1 METKQPRLTP
11 CLSCLLTKM
20 LSIPLLALIIL
31 SLLYLAFLHV
41 ETKITLSAP
50 PHTPLSVLTD
60 PVSLESLL
68 LSSNKSNREE
78 RDLRYFARELA
89 PNISVRAGYGGHII
103 IGISHFHSRIFEL
116 NGDAYSRIAV
126 FLAQSYAAEYSR
138 SVAGSLA
145 FRFSPYAAEASV
157 YENLTKLYLGLYA
170 IRDRFY
176 PEAGEGDDAEED
188 YNAYFADLCGEISPR
203 KNRQMLY
210 LWYRFRLLTEEAGE
224 FEGILA
230 GEEGE
235 AFAGTKEA
243 RYWLRGMYEE
253 LLEWGER
260 YNAELMET
268 AWLIY
273 ERHLMICAEPRHEIS
288 SPYGE
293 MLSCGVPM
301 AVLFFLYVVMRRGGM
316 PCAGHACGER
326 SCGEG
331 SCGERHA
338 CGEGASSAGHACGK
352 PPQKQ
357 TDVQERDERE
367 EQEDGRE

>member
-1 METKQPRLTP
+1 MFLIWYQTKKKYEQNCTTHLTSGKNVVEYEYDRKRRIKCFEWLNRLVF
-11 CLSCLLTKM
+11 C
-20 LSIPLLALIIL
+20 
-31 SLLYLAFLHV
+31 FLF
-41 ETKITLSAP
+41 L
-50 PHTPLSVLTD
+50 VLGD
-60 PVSLESLL
+60 EKDG
-68 LSSNKSNREE
+68 NKTT
-78 RDLRYFARELA
+78 A
-89 PNISVRAGYGGHII
+89 
-103 IGISHFHSRIFEL
+103 
-116 NGDAYSRIAV
+116 
-126 FLAQSYAAEYSR
+126 
-138 SVAGSLA
+138 
-145 FRFSPYAAEASV
+145 PYALSFV
-157 YENLTKLYLGLYA
+157 PSHQN
-170 IRDRFY
+170 
-176 PEAGEGDDAEED
+176 AEED

-316 PCAGHACGER
+316 PCEGHACGER

-331 SCGERHA
+331 HACGERHA

-357 TDVQERDERE
+357 TDVQERDDE
-367 EQEDGRE
+367 